1 MLEVKKMKKFVL
13 FLFSL
18 GMFFLLGILGI
29 SLSTKGIL
37 MDTADGLVKNEIKNN
52 MVKVVEESTNEAI
65 PSEVVKKIEK
75 ELENNASIKKMM
87 SKYYDQLMEVLTTD
101 KNELSIDISKEVKTL
116 IDENEA
122 ILKEY
127 GITLSESDKQQ
138 ILDLVSSEE
147 LNKVVNENI
156 EEIKNNL
163 STDTKIVLDGYRFLT
178 GDTFKGIIISVIL
191 VFIVLICLLKK
202 NYYGWLFNFSIASFF
217 VGNFYVVISL
227 VTNAII
233 QDSLQESGITIS
245 IDSLSMYGYIL
256 VGLAVMAFV
265 IYSVFKKRKEEIHQ
279 HTLAVEG

>member
-1 MLEVKKMKKFVL
+1 MKKFVL

-217 VGNFYVVISL
+217 IGNFYVVISL

-233 QDSLQESGITIS
+233 QDSLQESGITIP